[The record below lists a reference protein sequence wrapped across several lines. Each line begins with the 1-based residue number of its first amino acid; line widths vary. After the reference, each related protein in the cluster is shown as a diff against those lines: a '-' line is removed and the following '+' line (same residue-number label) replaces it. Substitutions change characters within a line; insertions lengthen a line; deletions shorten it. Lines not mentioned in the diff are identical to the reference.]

1 MKMAQDREGVRES
14 FAAAEG
20 NMFSTAIYRRLACVT
35 LPLNSITNKVA
46 FLTLGHNVVI
56 IGEKALGEQQI
67 PFRMPNLALNSFL
80 YLGLFSN
87 FMSLFSVR
95 DFA

>member
-1 MKMAQDREGVRES
+1 MKILYLVLIPANEHRSGIKKIAPDKEKAKNY

-20 NMFSTAIYRRLACVT
+20 NMFSTAIYSSPACRT

-56 IGEKALGEQQI
+56 ISEKALGEQQI
-67 PFRMPNLALNSFL
+67 PF
-80 YLGLFSN
+80 
-87 FMSLFSVR
+87 
-95 DFA
+95 